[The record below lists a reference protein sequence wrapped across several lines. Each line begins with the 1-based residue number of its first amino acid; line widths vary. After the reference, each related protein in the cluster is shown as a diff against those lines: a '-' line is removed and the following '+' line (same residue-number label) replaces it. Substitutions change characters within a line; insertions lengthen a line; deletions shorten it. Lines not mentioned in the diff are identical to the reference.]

1 MEVWDAIRAKS
12 LTEEDVELTAREIAD
27 AETTNHTLSGQ
38 YAEQWFRENLP
49 SITPSYIQM
58 YALYFVCASIFVYEL
73 YCSATAMTQ
82 RGSELVQ
89 VVSTP
94 LANIA
99 SARRKFTLPFLAVVV
114 CVHLWNAPRSASVFK
129 LFAHYIANSFA
140 LLAWFC
146 LYIPTNVIFMM
157 YACHVEFLTSTAAT
171 RDVTIYTTQ
180 WFWYAVSGGGSPA
193 DDILEIASVIL
204 KWTSVVLVTFEI
216 VTLIFVWRFL
226 VDYNRQRKLCQIP
239 LTRKPVHPTTYRVTF
254 DPEDNKLVYSLF
266 DQDGVFVINS
276 ESLPPGMV
284 EAPKTTKE
292 SPIEISKFLRLTQE
306 SPKGVTCI
314 HAVTFEGNDPVSRR
328 FAGLGTVTE
337 KYCYTAR
344 HVIEACDDFVFVTH
358 RKGALGTVGE
368 TISVVINVKAARR
381 SGIIRYVRGR
391 SGHIDIARVDVT
403 KFQLATKRVKVGTPR
418 KLDATVYVHYWNQTT
433 KYYLRSRGL
442 LTNVGQ
448 GKFSHTCSTVSGCSG
463 AGLMASGDVLL
474 GVHTEGFNPGQ
485 MPEVNSGVWIFPHF
499 ERQLTPFV
507 PKPINPQEYA
517 GDARQD
523 REMPEEYRMD
533 HSDFSDYDLLQ
544 GHYGTEDL
552 IYYAAEI
559 KEYLSEEKYQEIR
572 NNMEQEILERFDA
585 SLRESGEYEDWW
597 IEDDFEGIF
606 DDDEE
611 YDYELENHTA
621 GDQGEALDRAL
632 YFGRRGGKKTATL
645 PKSHKQSAIAR
656 NLCEDSRGALAKLE
670 NPTLSAISDIILA
683 ARRTNH
689 TSNHSGCFGDIPGW
703 TSRAV
708 LLPSLPAEFR
718 RKEWKTHENEK
729 RARYIHLPQNGGEL
743 YLRWS
748 DELII
753 YLYTTLEES
762 RVTERDYTMEGDDV
776 PPGWAPG
783 PPGGYYSSSETAIQT
798 KQKSEADSDCGEF
811 YDALGDISPQPKI
824 ETAAKKSEIPLL
836 DRTDGVD
843 QLVDEITVKIEEKD
857 FQTAPETMAVLEST
871 RYSESFKV
879 LHQFIKSCSL
889 DLTPEQQMMMD
900 QLGSL
905 MVSLGHAES
914 AYAKKSESMA
924 TVHQKYQAL
933 LEQSL
938 TSISQAKET
947 CNTQSKGKQ
956 PSEPLS
962 ESKPSTS
969 STPLPPAQPVQETT
983 PTGVKSKGVQTKA
996 IRVTSFATQTVKER
1010 KEKGS
1015 AQGKSSAGKSKK
1027 GKKAKSTPTPP
1038 AEPAKEPPTAEQK

>member
-1 MEVWDAIRAKS
+1 
-12 LTEEDVELTAREIAD
+12 
-27 AETTNHTLSGQ
+27 
-38 YAEQWFRENLP
+38 
-49 SITPSYIQM
+49 
-58 YALYFVCASIFVYEL
+58 
-73 YCSATAMTQ
+73 
-82 RGSELVQ
+82 
-89 VVSTP
+89 
-94 LANIA
+94 
-99 SARRKFTLPFLAVVV
+99 
-114 CVHLWNAPRSASVFK
+114 
-129 LFAHYIANSFA
+129 
-140 LLAWFC
+140 
-146 LYIPTNVIFMM
+146 
-157 YACHVEFLTSTAAT
+157 
-171 RDVTIYTTQ
+171 
-180 WFWYAVSGGGSPA
+180 
-193 DDILEIASVIL
+193 LEIASVIL

-216 VTLIFVWRFL
+216 VTLIFLWRFL
-226 VDYNRQRKLCQIP
+226 IDYNRQRKLCQIP

-314 HAVTFEGNDPVSRR
+314 HAVTLEGKDPVSRR

-381 SGIIRYVRGR
+381 SGIIRYVCGR
-391 SGHIDIARVDVT
+391 SGHIDIARIDVT

-418 KLDATVYVHYWNQTT
+418 RLDATVYVHYWSQTT

-442 LTNVGQ
+442 LTNIGQ

-485 MPEVNSGVWIFPHF
+485 LPEVNSGVWIFPHF

-507 PKPINPQEYA
+507 PKTINPQEYA

-533 HSDFSDYDLLQ
+533 NRDFSEYDLLQ

-559 KEYLSEEKYQEIR
+559 REYLSEEKYLEIR
-572 NNMEQEILERFDA
+572 ENMEQEIIERFDA
-585 SLRESGEYEDWW
+585 SLLENEQYEDWW
-597 IEDDFEGIF
+597 IEDDIEDI
-606 DDDEE
+606 DYED
-611 YDYELENHTA
+611 YDYELENHKA

-632 YFGRRGGKKTATL
+632 YFGRRGGKKASVQ
-645 PKSHKQSAIAR
+645 PRSHKQSAIAR
-656 NLCEDSRGALAKLE
+656 NLCEDGRAALGKPE
-670 NPTLSAISDIILA
+670 NPTLNMISDIILA
-683 ARRTNH
+683 ARRTNK
-689 TSNHSGCFGDIPGW
+689 TSNHSGCFGDIVGW

-708 LLPSLPAEFR
+708 LLPSLSAEFR
-718 RKEWKTHENEK
+718 RREWKTHQNET
-729 RARYIHLPQNGGEL
+729 RARYIHLPHNGGEL

-748 DELII
+748 DELIV
-753 YLYTTLEES
+753 YLYTQTEQES
-762 RVTERDYTMEGDDV
+762 EPMEYTMVEDDV

-783 PPGGYYSSSETAIQT
+783 PSLNYGSSSETAILS
-798 KQKSEADSDCGEF
+798 KGKSEADSDCDEF
-811 YDALGDISPQPKI
+811 HDALGESTSRPNI
-824 ETAAKKSEIPLL
+824 ETAAKQAEIPLL

-843 QLVDEITVKIEEKD
+843 QMVDEITVKIEEKD

-879 LHQFIKSCSL
+879 LHQFIKNCSL
-889 DLTPEQQMMMD
+889 DLTPEQQMMME

-947 CNTQSKGKQ
+947 CSTQPKGKQ

-969 STPLPPAQPVQETT
+969 STPLHPAQPVQETT
-983 PTGVKSKGVQTKA
+983 PKAVKNKLVQTQP
-996 IRVTSFATQTVKER
+996 RVTNFSTQTDNEHKV
-1010 KEKGS
+1010 KGS
-1015 AQGKSSAGKSKK
+1015 ARGKSSGGKSKK

-1038 AEPAKEPPTAEQK
+1038 AAPAKEPPTAEQK